1 MSIGMMAGRVFLK
14 ANEGLFRKLSIFG
27 ISSWLILF
35 GFLPFLLVFI
45 ASFLTRG
52 DQEFLIYTF
61 STASYFKIFDPLY
74 LNIFIVSLK
83 LSTISTLICLVL
95 AFPFA
100 YFLSQVPKKYTSYL
114 LILTIIPFW
123 TSSLVRTYALVIIL
137 KTKGVL
143 NTFLLFV
150 GVINEPLEILYT
162 DIAVIIGMVYTLL
175 PFMILPLYA
184 SFEKFDKR
192 LIEAARDLG
201 ASKMTVMTQIIT
213 PLVLPGIV
221 AGISLVF
228 LPSLGMFFIS
238 DLLGGANDLVI
249 GNFIKNQ
256 FLTFRDW
263 PFGSVASVV
272 LTFLM
277 LLLIWLYSFTN
288 RNTKKSD
295 NEIF

>member
-1 MSIGMMAGRVFLK
+1 MFFGMTVGRVFL
-14 ANEGLFRKLSIFG
+14 NVNFGIFRKLSIFT
-27 ISSWLILF
+27 ISFWLILF
-35 GFLPFLLVFI
+35 GFCPFLLVFI

-52 DQEFLIYTF
+52 DQDFLIYLF
-61 STASYFKIFDPLY
+61 SLESYIKIFDPLY
-74 LNIFIVSLK
+74 LNVFIVSLK
-83 LSTISTLICLVL
+83 LSTISTLICLIL

-100 YFLSQVPKKYTSYL
+100 YYLSQIPKKYTSLL

-143 NTFLLFV
+143 NTFLLFI

-162 DIAVIIGMVYTLL
+162 DVAVIIGMVYTLL

-213 PLVLPGIV
+213 PLVIPGII
-221 AGISLVF
+221 AGVSLVF

-272 LTFLM
+272 LTLLM
-277 LLLIWLYSFTN
+277 LLLIWLYSFAD
-288 RNTKKSD
+288 RNNKKSD
-295 NEIF
+295 NEVF

>member
-1 MSIGMMAGRVFLK
+1 MDGKVSLKTKAGFFGNFSII
-14 ANEGLFRKLSIFG
+14 S
-27 ISSWLILF
+27 ISSWLIIF
-35 GFLPFLLVFI
+35 GLLPFLLVFI

-52 DQEFLIYTF
+52 DEDFILYLF
-61 STASYFKIFDPLY
+61 SFESYVRIFDPLY
-74 LNIFIVSLK
+74 FQVFLISFK
-83 LSTISTLICLVL
+83 LSAISTLLCLIF

-100 YFLSQVPKKYTSYL
+100 YFLAQVPKKYTAIL
-114 LILTIIPFW
+114 LVLTIIPFW

-143 NTFLLFV
+143 NTVLMGIGL
-150 GVINEPLEILYT
+150 IDEPLEIIYT
-162 DIAVIIGMVYTLL
+162 DVAVIIGMVYTLL

-192 LIEAARDLG
+192 LIEAAHDLG
-201 ASKMTVMTQIIT
+201 ADKTTVMLRIII
-213 PLVLPGIV
+213 PLVLPGII

-238 DLLGGANDLVI
+238 DLLGGANNLVI

-263 PFGSVASVV
+263 PFGSVASVI

-277 LLLIWLYSFTN
+277 LLLIWVYSLADN
-288 RNTKKSD
+288 MTKKRT
-295 NEIF
+295 NELF

>member
-1 MSIGMMAGRVFLK
+1 MMDGKVSLKTKAGFFGKFSII
-14 ANEGLFRKLSIFG
+14 S
-27 ISSWLILF
+27 ISSWLIIF
-35 GFLPFLLVFI
+35 GLLPFLLVFI

-52 DQEFLIYTF
+52 DEDFLIYIF
-61 STASYFKIFDPLY
+61 SFESYIRIFDPLY
-74 LNIFIVSLK
+74 FHVFLISFK
-83 LSTISTLICLVL
+83 LSAISTLLCLFF

-100 YFLSQVPKKYTSYL
+100 YFLAQVSKKYTAAL
-114 LILTIIPFW
+114 LVLTIIPFW

-143 NTFLLFV
+143 NTVLMGIGL
-150 GVINEPLEILYT
+150 IDEPLEIIYT
-162 DIAVIIGMVYTLL
+162 DVAVIIGMVYTLL

-192 LIEAARDLG
+192 LIEAAHDLG
-201 ASKMTVMTQIIT
+201 ADKTTVMLRIII
-213 PLVLPGIV
+213 PLVLPGII

-238 DLLGGANDLVI
+238 DLLGGANNLVI

-263 PFGSVASVV
+263 PFGSVASVI

-277 LLLIWLYSFTN
+277 LLLIWVYSLADN
-288 RNTKKSD
+288 MTKKRN
-295 NEIF
+295 NELF

>member
-1 MSIGMMAGRVFLK
+1 M
-14 ANEGLFRKLSIFG
+14 
-27 ISSWLILF
+27 
-35 GFLPFLLVFI
+35 
-45 ASFLTRG
+45 
-52 DQEFLIYTF
+52 
-61 STASYFKIFDPLY
+61 
-74 LNIFIVSLK
+74 
-83 LSTISTLICLVL
+83 
-95 AFPFA
+95 
-100 YFLSQVPKKYTSYL
+100 
-114 LILTIIPFW
+114 
-123 TSSLVRTYALVIIL
+123 
-137 KTKGVL
+137 
-143 NTFLLFV
+143 
-150 GVINEPLEILYT
+150 YT
-162 DIAVIIGMVYTLL
+162 DVAVIIGMVYTLL

-201 ASKMTVMTQIIT
+201 ASKMAVITQIIT
-213 PLVLPGIV
+213 PLVIPGII

-277 LLLIWLYSFTN
+277 LLLIWTYSVAN
-288 RNTKKSD
+288 KNVKMSE

>member
-1 MSIGMMAGRVFLK
+1 MKTKAGWF
-14 ANEGLFRKLSIFG
+14 GKLSIFG

-35 GFLPFLLVFI
+35 GLLPFLLVFI

-52 DQEFLIYTF
+52 DEELILYTF
-61 STASYFKIFDPLY
+61 STESYLKIFDPLY
-74 LNIFIVSLK
+74 LDVFLISFK
-83 LSTISTLICLVL
+83 LSAISTLICLVI

-100 YFLSQVPKKYTSYL
+100 YFLSQVSRKYTSL
-114 LILTIIPFW
+114 LLVLTIIPFW
-123 TSSLVRTYALVIIL
+123 TSSLVRTYALVVIL
-137 KTKGVL
+137 KTKGVMNAVL
-143 NTFLLFV
+143 IGV
-150 GVINEPLEILYT
+150 GIINEPIEIIYT
-162 DIAVIIGMVYTLL
+162 DVAVIIGMVYTLL

-192 LIEAARDLG
+192 LIEAALDLG
-201 ASKMTVMTQIIT
+201 ADRQTVMVRIII
-213 PLVLPGIV
+213 PLVLPGII

-263 PFGSVASVV
+263 PFGSVASVI

-277 LLLIWLYSFTN
+277 LLLIWVYSLADKIN
-288 RNTKKSD
+288 KKKND
-295 NEIF
+295 ELF

>member
-1 MSIGMMAGRVFLK
+1 MTDGKVSLKTKAGFFGKFSII
-14 ANEGLFRKLSIFG
+14 S
-27 ISSWLILF
+27 ISSWLIIF
-35 GFLPFLLVFI
+35 GLLPFLLVFI

-52 DQEFLIYTF
+52 DEDFLIYIF
-61 STASYFKIFDPLY
+61 SFESYIRIFDPLY
-74 LNIFIVSLK
+74 FNVFLISFK
-83 LSTISTLICLVL
+83 LSAISTLLCLIF

-100 YFLSQVPKKYTSYL
+100 YFLAQVSKKYTAAL
-114 LILTIIPFW
+114 LVLTIIPFW

-143 NTFLLFV
+143 NTVLMGIGL
-150 GVINEPLEILYT
+150 IDEPLEIIYT
-162 DIAVIIGMVYTLL
+162 DVAVIIGMVYTLL

-192 LIEAARDLG
+192 LIEAAHDLG
-201 ASKMTVMTQIIT
+201 ADKTTVMLRIII
-213 PLVLPGIV
+213 PLVLPGII

-238 DLLGGANDLVI
+238 DLLGGANNLVI

-263 PFGSVASVV
+263 PFGSVASVI

-277 LLLIWLYSFTN
+277 LLLIWVYSLADKIN
-288 RNTKKSD
+288 KKRN
-295 NEIF
+295 NELF

>member
-1 MSIGMMAGRVFLK
+1 MSIGMMAGRVYLK
-14 ANEGLFRKLSIFG
+14 ADFGVFRRVSIFG

-52 DQEFLIYTF
+52 DQDFLIYTF
-61 STASYFKIFDPLY
+61 SIESYLKIVDPLY

-83 LSTISTLICLVL
+83 LSTISTLICLIL

-100 YFLSQVPKKYTSYL
+100 YFLSQVPKRYTSFL

-143 NTFLLFV
+143 NTVLLSI

-201 ASKMTVMTQIIT
+201 ASKIIVMTKIIT

-288 RNTKKSD
+288 RNNKKSN

>member
-1 MSIGMMAGRVFLK
+1 MSTGMMAGRVFLK
-14 ANEGLFRKLSIFG
+14 ANVGLFKKLSIFG
-27 ISSWLILF
+27 ISSWLIIF

-52 DQEFLIYTF
+52 DQDFFIYTF
-61 STASYFKIFDPLY
+61 SIGSYIKIFDPLY
-74 LNIFIVSLK
+74 LNVFYISLK
-83 LSTISTLICLVL
+83 LSTISTLICLIL

-100 YFLSQVPKKYTSYL
+100 YFLSQAPKKYTSFL

-123 TSSLVRTYALVIIL
+123 TSSLIRTYALVIIL
-137 KTKGVL
+137 KTKGLL
-143 NTFLLFV
+143 NTCLLAL
-150 GVINEPLEILYT
+150 GVIHEPLEIMYT
-162 DIAVIIGMVYTLL
+162 DVAVIIGMVYTLL

-201 ASKMTVMTQIIT
+201 ASKMAVITQIIT
-213 PLVLPGIV
+213 PLVIPGII

-277 LLLIWLYSFTN
+277 LLLIWTYSVAN
-288 RNTKKSD
+288 KNVKMSE